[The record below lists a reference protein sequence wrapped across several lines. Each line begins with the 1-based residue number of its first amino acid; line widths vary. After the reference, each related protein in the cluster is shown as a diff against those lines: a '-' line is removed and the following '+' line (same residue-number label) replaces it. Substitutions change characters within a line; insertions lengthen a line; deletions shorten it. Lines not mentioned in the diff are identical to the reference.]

1 MGVGLQSGLAAVDV
15 YEFWGDRPGS
25 RDALPKHREGVR
37 SICVRIAT
45 ALRLYFPSVVFSCL
59 SPGVTTRRAIA
70 PPCV

>member
-37 SICVRIAT
+37 SYAF
-45 ALRLYFPSVVFSCL
+45 ALRFYFPSVVFPRL
-59 SPGVTTRRAIA
+59 SPSVTMRRAIA
-70 PPCV
+70 PPCAPE